1 MPEAG
6 EVAVSRPTVSS
17 PATINTTLYLV
28 LDFAAE
34 FNMGQFN
41 RLRRSQA
48 RWRQFQ
54 LLDPQLDVLHI
65 KILEALFDLAGA
77 KGHNDS
83 RSALTMTQDVWE
95 SYHVARDTLEAVND
109 SALSH
114 RKGYDRFLDTRSKRL
129 ERKGFRCLKM
139 DDLEERSLLRLLTIG
154 RVTELKI
161 AQLFESAFG
170 NLNEG

>member
-1 MPEAG
+1 
-6 EVAVSRPTVSS
+6 
-17 PATINTTLYLV
+17 
-28 LDFAAE
+28 
-34 FNMGQFN
+34 
-41 RLRRSQA
+41 
-48 RWRQFQ
+48 
-54 LLDPQLDVLHI
+54 LDVLHI